1 MNKTKLFRRTII
13 EELFFDYEKWLS
25 ANDVD
30 IISTSLAIGN
40 YCYFI
45 VTYKSK

>member
-1 MNKTKLFRRTII
+1 MNKTKLFRNSTID
-13 EELFFDYEKWLS
+13 ELFFNYEKWLS
-25 ANDVD
+25 ANNVD